1 MRLTATKPQSKCWWP
16 SRRTPLTGLERELAD
31 LVKMNMDER
40 IRVTEEYEQR
50 LAQEVD
56 EAKEQQWRVAPNI
69 AAGAMDRFIRRGRMT
84 RDDMEDSEECL
95 GE

>member
-1 MRLTATKPQSKCWWP
+1 M
-16 SRRTPLTGLERELAD
+16 EREPAD

-56 EAKEQQWRVAPNI
+56 EAKEQQRRVAPNI
-69 AAGAMDRFIRRGRMT
+69 AAGAMDRFIR
-84 RDDMEDSEECL
+84 
-95 GE
+95 

>member
-1 MRLTATKPQSKCWWP
+1 M
-16 SRRTPLTGLERELAD
+16 EREPAD

-56 EAKEQQWRVAPNI
+56 EAEEQQRVVVLDPRLPEPPI
-69 AAGAMDRFIRRGRMT
+69 
-84 RDDMEDSEECL
+84 DDHLEGF
-95 GE
+95 GEVE

>member
-1 MRLTATKPQSKCWWP
+1 MLCSPRSTERFWLA
-16 SRRTPLTGLERELAD
+16 RGGARLTGLERELAD

-56 EAKEQQWRVAPNI
+56 EAKEQQRRDAPNI